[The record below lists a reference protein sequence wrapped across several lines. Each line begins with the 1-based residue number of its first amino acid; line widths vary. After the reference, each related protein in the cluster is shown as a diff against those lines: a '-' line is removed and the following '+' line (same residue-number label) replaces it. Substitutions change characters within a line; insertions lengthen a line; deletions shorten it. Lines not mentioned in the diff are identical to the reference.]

1 MAGPPP
7 AELRETLTAPEKNLE
22 LKGQACF
29 LTRFTPQHGYGIRA
43 SEMANGNKTVAK
55 NQLGV

>member
-7 AELRETLTAPEKNLE
+7 AELRETLTALEKNLV

-29 LTRFTPQHGYGIRA
+29 LTSFIP
-43 SEMANGNKTVAK
+43 
-55 NQLGV
+55 